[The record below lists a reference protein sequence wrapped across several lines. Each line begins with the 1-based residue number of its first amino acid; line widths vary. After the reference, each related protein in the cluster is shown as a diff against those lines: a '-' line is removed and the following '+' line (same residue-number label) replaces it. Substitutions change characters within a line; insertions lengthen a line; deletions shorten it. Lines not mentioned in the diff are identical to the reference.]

1 MSEHPIR
8 AVKTFSTGQV
18 RIHPQH
24 VEHSAWPVPIWLF
37 LSRTWGPPRPIHC
50 FLIEHVD
57 GLVLFDTGQDPAS
70 VSDPRYFPGGLTGL
84 LYRRLAQFELAPE
97 DSVGHQVRAAGYT
110 VDDVRTVVLSHLHQD
125 HIGGLGELGQ
135 ARLVVAD
142 AEWQEM
148 RRPRAEAQGYLTRHI
163 DLPGLEWQ
171 RITFDATTDDELAPF
186 AARHDLVAD
195 GSLVLLPTPGHTE
208 GSMSLL
214 VRRPGTELLLVGDLS
229 YDHALMARG
238 TVPGIGTRAVLERST
253 NDVLELAERLGG
265 AAILPAH
272 DPGTAARLETALGGM
287 PGPSES
293 P

>member
-1 MSEHPIR
+1 MSEHPVK

-24 VEHSAWPVPIWLF
+24 VERSGWPVPLWLM

-70 VSDPRYFPGGLTGL
+70 VSEPDYFPGGLTGL
-84 LYRRLAQFELAPE
+84 QYRRLARFDLTPE
-97 DSVGHQVRAAGYT
+97 DSVTRQVRAAGYE

-125 HIGGLGELGQ
+125 HIGGLRELSK
-135 ARLVVAD
+135 ARIVVAD
-142 AEWQEM
+142 AEWQEFQ
-148 RRPRAEAQGYLTRHI
+148 RPRAEARGYLTRHI

-186 AARHDLVAD
+186 SSRHDLAAD

-214 VRRPGTELLLVGDLS
+214 VRRPGTALLLVGDLS
-229 YDHALMARG
+229 YDHALMTHG
-238 TVPGIGTRAVLERST
+238 VVPGIGVRPVLEQST
-253 NDVLELAERLGG
+253 RDVLELAERLGG
-265 AAILPAH
+265 AAVLPAH
-272 DPGTAARLETALGGM
+272 DPGTAARLEAALG
-287 PGPSES
+287 S
-293 P
+293 